1 MVLCL
6 EGGGGGPPAP
16 EDAAAGEPGP
26 GARTLGSLML
36 NLLAMEK
43 DEGPPPP
50 VGWGGGRVDL
60 GLGSV
65 GGPGGGA
72 R

>member
-6 EGGGGGPPAP
+6 EGGGGGGPPAP
-16 EDAAAGEPGP
+16 EVAAAGEPGP

-50 VGWGGGRVDL
+50 VG
-60 GLGSV
+60 
-65 GGPGGGA
+65 
-72 R
+72 